1 MQRRHKI
8 SLASAGGP
16 SALLVFSICAV
27 QYEINLP
34 QCGADEGHM
43 RELIGYLV
51 ARGGAEQAAAP
62 MPVGVQQRI
71 LCERLMCERLLCEH
85 FQGEHFPDEEGQARR
100 ARATIDA
107 KSTGTGT
114 AFARISIG
122 GTNAL
127 TESVPID
134 SASTGTPITIS
145 YVRKC
150 FPRDAIAEI
159 AGALPR
165 FRVFD

>member
-8 SLASAGGP
+8 SRASAGGA

-71 LCERLMCERLLCEH
+71 LCERLLC
-85 FQGEHFPDEEGQARR
+85 GHFPARQFPGEEGRARR

-107 KSTGTGT
+107 KSTGTGI
-114 AFARISIG
+114 AFARISIDG
-122 GTNAL
+122 ANVP

-145 YVRKC
+145 YAREG
-150 FPRDAIAEI
+150 FLRDAIAEI

-165 FRVFD
+165 FGVLD